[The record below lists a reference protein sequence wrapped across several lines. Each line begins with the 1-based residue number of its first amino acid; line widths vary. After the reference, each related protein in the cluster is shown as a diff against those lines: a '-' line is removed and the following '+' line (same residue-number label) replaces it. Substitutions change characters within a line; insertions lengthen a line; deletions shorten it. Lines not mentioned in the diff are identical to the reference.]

1 MNHAFTII
9 PLTIE
14 ARGEV
19 IASNVDE
26 VRDLVRAALAN
37 INRNLTTDEE
47 FGQAELDVKALK
59 GAEED
64 FTSAKEKALRD
75 AESLHNLFAAL
86 DATVEEIRNPRLEL
100 EKLIAKRKEEVKSEL
115 IEEALATFD
124 IDPRD
129 ARKNFLPG
137 LQTAIK
143 GKRTLDSMRTA
154 LRVYTTTQ
162 QAVITSNR
170 KSIQTFESA
179 HGQDLTMDR
188 TELELKSSEYVTGE
202 LRRRFEAKKA
212 ADERKRLED
221 EAAAARA
228 AEAKAKAEAEAAKQP
243 AKPAPLPDPPKI
255 GSIPTGSKAAPP
267 SNVVPIHQN
276 TAPQAETI
284 TEAQEWAEWM
294 EALKTAFAALKAARE
309 KMKHERNMEASSYLA
324 DSVNGGYKLMLA
336 KIREMEV
343 TA

>member
-1 MNHAFTII
+1 MNNTFTII
-9 PLTIE
+9 PLAIE

-26 VRDLVRAALAN
+26 VREMVRAALSN

-75 AESLHNLFAAL
+75 AESLYNLFAAI
-86 DATVEEIRNPRLEL
+86 DATVEEIRKPRLEL
-100 EKLIAKRKEEVKSEL
+100 ENLIKKRKEEVKSEL
-115 IEEALATFD
+115 IDEALETFD

-129 ARKNFLPG
+129 ARKMFLGG
-137 LQTAIK
+137 LQGVIK
-143 GKRTLDSMRTA
+143 GKRTLDSMRRE
-154 LRVYTTTQ
+154 LRVYAATQ
-162 QAVITSNR
+162 QGIITANR
-170 KSIQTFESA
+170 KSIQTFENA

-212 ADERKRLED
+212 ADERKRLEE
-221 EAAAARA
+221 EAAKARA
-228 AEAKAKAEAEAAKQP
+228 AEAKAKAEVEAAKQP

-255 GSIPTGSKAAPP
+255 GGIPTGVRSVTP
-267 SNVVPIHQN
+267 SNVVPIHQ
-276 TAPQAETI
+276 TPAPEPATI
-284 TEAQEWAEWM
+284 SEAQEWAEMTATVKSAFALIKEHRERLIHDANKQRIASFGASVNAVW
-294 EALKTAFAALKAARE
+294 ATLKT
-309 KMKHERNMEASSYLA
+309 
-324 DSVNGGYKLMLA
+324 
-336 KIREMEV
+336 EV